1 MFSTKIFPT
10 KVANMKYVFYIGLIF
25 VLIGCSQ
32 SPPLSTNSSEVPKNI
47 EPLSK
52 EVIYQ
57 QLSNSQKQ
65 GRTIEEASWS
75 ISLLLLR
82 NGATQ
87 EMVKDINQ
95 KIYPKV
101 KLYIQIES
109 PADIATNSYASVI
122 AGIIREN
129 LP

>member
-1 MFSTKIFPT
+1 
-10 KVANMKYVFYIGLIF
+10 MKYVFYIGLIF